1 MSRSIERSRRFENI
15 HNLINNISKILFH
28 SISSNKRT
36 KISSDM
42 GQLVVPD
49 GRTDRRTEWPVGD
62 SSLTKPFICNTMYD
76 SPIGT
81 PYTLPKMHRNNT
93 PKTFRPTDDDVYG
106 CMPPTR
112 SLPPPPPPRPFSFR
126 SSGHSR
132 EKWPA
137 WLQLKHT
144 LT

>member
-28 SISSNKRT
+28 VISSNKRT

-62 SSLTKPFICNTMYD
+62 SSLTKPFISNTLYD
-76 SPIGT
+76 SPFGT
-81 PYTLPKMHRNNT
+81 PYTSPKMHLTTRLNH
-93 PKTFRPTDDDVYG
+93 FGRPTTTFTDA
-106 CMPPTR
+106 CH
-112 SLPPPPPPRPFSFR
+112 LPGHFRRHRRRGRFHSAPRGTHARNGRPGYS
-126 SSGHSR
+126 
-132 EKWPA
+132 
-137 WLQLKHT
+137 
-144 LT
+144 